1 MLYESEI
8 RSQEH
13 AQHAGGGRIA
23 EILAQFEQNRDN
35 KIREAHVMLLQIPQQ
50 KQHQT
55 HYDEHGSNEFQIVGF
70 YASHGWSRSD
80 GIGNDSCFLFNLTQN
95 LRLNAVPKRGPYL
108 NLELSHHNSRSRDR
122 IAIGGEALTI
132 ENDFHRITSKITTNS
147 KFAFGNEPQWQTKV
161 DSIIPGAHP
170 LETPTFVEIWKF
182 SLRM

>member
-1 MLYESEI
+1 MLYGSDI

-13 AQHAGGGRIA
+13 VQHAGGGRIA
-23 EILAQFEQNRDN
+23 EILASFEENRDN
-35 KIREAHVMLLQIPQQ
+35 KIREAHVMLLQIP
-50 KQHQT
+50 H
-55 HYDEHGSNEFQIVGF
+55 HDEHGSNEVQVVGF

-147 KFAFGNEPQWQTKV
+147 KFAFGNEPQWQAKV